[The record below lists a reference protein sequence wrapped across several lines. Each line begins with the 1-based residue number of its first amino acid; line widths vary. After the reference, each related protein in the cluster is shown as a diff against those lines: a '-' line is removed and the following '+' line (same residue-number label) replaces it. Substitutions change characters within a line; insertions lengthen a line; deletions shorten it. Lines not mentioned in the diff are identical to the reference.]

1 MKEASGEFSMTL
13 IVIIGAII
21 IVTILTTFL
30 KPAATNFIKDQW
42 NSMTEKADQD

>member
-21 IVTILTTFL
+21 IVGILTTFL
-30 KPAATNFIKDQW
+30 KPEATNFIKNKW
-42 NSMTEKADQD
+42 NYMTNQS

>member
-21 IVTILTTFL
+21 IVSILTTFL
-30 KPAATNFIKDQW
+30 KPAATNFIQG
-42 NSMTEKADQD
+42 

>member
-21 IVTILTTFL
+21 IVGILTTFL
-30 KPAATNFIKDQW
+30 KPEATPPKKMPPMIRLCCRIR
-42 NSMTEKADQD
+42 

>member
-21 IVTILTTFL
+21 IVGILTTFL
-30 KPAATNFIKDQW
+30 KPAATNFIQDKWKD
-42 NSMTEKADQD
+42 MTSKATA